1 MLRLRTRRLIIAF
14 LAMMSLLFS
23 QFALANYACP
33 NRSGSGTMS
42 QRMEAGMPCD
52 GMDQA
57 QPALCHQAS
66 SPVPPAVEA
75 FKLPAPSLP
84 AIVQVIELPL
94 VLEAGEVLALPVSD
108 APEMRPPPDPL
119 FLSTLRL
126 RV

>member
-1 MLRLRTRRLIIAF
+1 MLRLRARRFTIAF
-14 LAMMSLLFS
+14 VAMLSLLFS
-23 QFALANYACP
+23 QFALASYVCP
-33 NRSGSGTMS
+33 GQADPDAMSRTMT
-42 QRMEAGMPCD
+42 AGMPCD
-52 GMDQA
+52 SMDQA
-57 QPALCHQAS
+57 QPSLCHQVS
-66 SPVPPAVEA
+66 SPVPPAAEA

-94 VLEAGEVLALPVSD
+94 VLEAGEFVALPVSD